1 MASNESMRETLEH
14 FRQQRLNKLEE
25 IRQMEST
32 IRQLERELGDDQTG
46 FAADMQISASAE
58 QNGKSI
64 PLASTTQRK
73 ANIQGDEFFGL
84 SQPEAARRYLKKI
97 GQAVSVDEILE
108 ALRKGGCKVGGAD
121 PKKVLYICMVRD
133 TRNFIKLPNGMIGL
147 RDFYADRNLNK
158 FNADKKAK
166 PPKRK
171 RGRPRKNETAEKEQE
186 KSV

>member
-1 MASNESMRETLEH
+1 MASNEFMRETLEH
-14 FRQQRLNKLEE
+14 FKQQRLDKLEE

-32 IRQLERELGDDQTG
+32 IRQLERALGENQTE
-46 FAADMQISASAE
+46 FDARPQILAASE
-58 QNGKSI
+58 QNGISSSSS
-64 PLASTTQRK
+64 STAQRK

-108 ALRKGGCKVGGAD
+108 ALRRGGCKVGGAD

-158 FNADKKAK
+158 FTADRKAK
-166 PPKRK
+166 LPKRK
-171 RGRPRKNETAEKEQE
+171 RGRPRKNEAAEKEQE
-186 KSV
+186 KSA